1 MSRCWFVD
9 DNRHLLKVKR
19 LYELVGVS
27 RARYYRWKR
36 PRISN
41 RELAETWLTNAIY
54 DTHVASRSTYGS
66 PRLFGQLRRN
76 GWRIGENRVAR
87 LMADAGLV
95 GAHSRKRWRRG
106 RPNTAHAPDLL
117 ERDFTAE
124 RSDQRWVADIS
135 EFKCLAGK
143 LFLAGIV
150 DLHDRS
156 MVGWSMGER
165 QTTDLVVNA
174 LVMALARRQPDG
186 ELVHHADR
194 GNPPN
199 TPRSSSRTDC
209 RIGIS
214 ERPTGR
220 PKTVSTTP
228 RWSRRGRRSSVTCCR
243 FTAIGNTSRGPS
255 CGRFCSTTSKR
266 STTGNDTRP
275 DCNIT
280 LRPRSTLPQ
289 PSHKISQQ
297 PLPHK
302 AGGLHSPAASSV
314 STISRMVSA
323 SDRPRPTASGTSTGS
338 GVAALTTASSFWASD
353 RATNRRP
360 CRHRCLAFRTAAAYE
375 ERTQ

>member
-9 DNRHLLKVKR
+9 DNRHLFKVKR
-19 LYELVGVS
+19 LCELVGVS

-41 RELAETWLTNAIY
+41 RELADAWLTNAIY
-54 DTHVASRSTYGS
+54 DIHVASRATYGS
-66 PRLFGQLRRN
+66 PRVFGQFRRN

-135 EFKCLAGK
+135 EFKCLDGK

-194 GNPPN
+194 GSQYTSLEFANRLSDWN
-199 TPRSSSRTDC
+199 LRASYGSTGDCFDNAAMESTWATVKRDVLSIHGDWKHITRSELRTILFDYIETFYNRQRHQAGLQHHTPA
-209 RIGIS
+209 
-214 ERPTGR
+214 E
-220 PKTVSTTP
+220 VY
-228 RWSRRGRRSSVTCCR
+228 
-243 FTAIGNTSRGPS
+243 
-255 CGRFCSTTSKR
+255 
-266 STTGNDTRP
+266 
-275 DCNIT
+275 
-280 LRPRSTLPQ
+280 
-289 PSHKISQQ
+289 
-297 PLPHK
+297 
-302 AGGLHSPAASSV
+302 AAS
-314 STISRMVSA
+314 A
-323 SDRPRPTASGTSTGS
+323 
-338 GVAALTTASSFWASD
+338 VA
-353 RATNRRP
+353 
-360 CRHRCLAFRTAAAYE
+360 
-375 ERTQ
+375 